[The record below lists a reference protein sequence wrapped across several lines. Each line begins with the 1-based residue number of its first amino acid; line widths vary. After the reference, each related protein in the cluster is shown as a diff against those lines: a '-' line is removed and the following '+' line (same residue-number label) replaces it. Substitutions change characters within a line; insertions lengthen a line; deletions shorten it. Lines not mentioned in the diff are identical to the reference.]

1 MKTTIKYTVGLMAL
15 VTAAGCSNVALK
27 PGAEEVEIL
36 EEQRVQKCDK
46 LGTTTVSVSTK
57 VGFIARGERAIEKD
71 LKVLAR
77 NSGQKMGGD
86 TVSSL
91 TDVTEGEQKYG
102 VYDCIDD

>member
-1 MKTTIKYTVGLMAL
+1 MKATIKCTFGLVAL

-36 EEQRVQKCDK
+36 DKQRVQKCDK
-46 LGTTTVSVSTK
+46 LGTATVSVSTK
-57 VGFIARGERAIEKD
+57 VGFIARSERAIEKD

-77 NSGQKMGGD
+77 NSGRKMGGD
-86 TVSSL
+86 TVSPL
-91 TDVTEGEQKYG
+91 TDISDGEQKYG